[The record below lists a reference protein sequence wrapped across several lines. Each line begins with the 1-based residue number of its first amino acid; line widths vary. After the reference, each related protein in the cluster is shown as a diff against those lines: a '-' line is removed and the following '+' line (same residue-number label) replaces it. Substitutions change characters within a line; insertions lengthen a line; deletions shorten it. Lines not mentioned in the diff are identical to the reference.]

1 MAKLTI
7 TIEAVPCNCGR
18 GHHKP
23 QVKISTAYDAE
34 GRECMALKATQETV
48 PALLRRMVGELIAFD
63 TLADIAG
70 AVSGPVTPV
79 EADTPVVWPSDLNVS
94 L

>member
-18 GHHKP
+18 GHHRP
-23 QVKISTAYDAE
+23 QVKISTYDAE
-34 GRECMALKATQETV
+34 GRECMALKAAQEAV
-48 PALLRRMVGELIAFD
+48 PAFLRRMVGDLIAFD

-70 AVSGPVTPV
+70 AVSRPATPV